1 MPMKKTGI
9 ILFILLFIALLGI
22 GSLYYMTYPQ
32 YYYVKITTD
41 GKLDT
46 DYSES
51 EKIYSY
57 KLKGYNKNGKEKEL
71 EFSTHPDLKRPFKK
85 NAYLKITYTN
95 WKEVN
100 GYEEIKKSEIPKKVL
115 NKLE

>member
-1 MPMKKTGI
+1 PMKKTGI
-9 ILFILLFIALLGI
+9 ILLFIALLGI
-22 GSLYYMTYPQ
+22 GNLYYMTHSQ

-46 DYSES
+46 DYSG
-51 EKIYSY
+51 KIYSY

-85 NAYLKITYTN
+85 NAYLKIKYTN
-95 WKEVN
+95 WKKVN
-100 GYEEIKKSEIPKKVL
+100 GYEEMKKSEIPKKAL

>member
-1 MPMKKTGI
+1 MKKTGI
-9 ILFILLFIALLGI
+9 ILLFVALLGI
-22 GSLYYMTYPQ
+22 GSLYYMTYPE

-41 GKLDT
+41 EKPDT
-46 DYSES
+46 YYG

-57 KLKGYNKNGKEKEL
+57 KLKGYNKNGKEKYL

-85 NAYLKITYTN
+85 NSYLKITYTN
-95 WKEVN
+95 WKKVN
-100 GYEEIKKSEIPKKVL
+100 GYEEIKKSEIPKEAL